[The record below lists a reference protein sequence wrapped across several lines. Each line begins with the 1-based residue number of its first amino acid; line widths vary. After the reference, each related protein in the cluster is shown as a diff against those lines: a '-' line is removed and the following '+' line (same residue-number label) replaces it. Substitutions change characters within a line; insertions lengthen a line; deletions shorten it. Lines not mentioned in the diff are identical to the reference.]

1 MSQMQE
7 APMQSHFYTLTHYP
21 DGLPERELFALE
33 TQTLP
38 ELADGE
44 VRIRNHWLS
53 VDPYMRGRMSG
64 RRTYIAPFELGKPME
79 GGAIGEVIASSHPTV
94 KTGDTVSHMG
104 GWRDIAQ
111 LPGDSVTPLPNN
123 SQVPEQAYL
132 GVLGMPGMTAW
143 TGLNLIA
150 ECKAS
155 DTVLVSA
162 ASGAVG
168 SLAVQLAKAKGC
180 HVVGIAGAAHKLAW
194 LESLG
199 VEPVSYRDRSAQELS
214 DAIMLASPD
223 GIDVYFENVGG
234 ICLEAALSQLNDGAR
249 IALCGMIDSYN
260 AKTPTP
266 GPGNLSQLI
275 ARKAK
280 IQGFI
285 VADHWASYRYF
296 LNEVTPQIAEGKL
309 DYKETIC
316 EGLESTP
323 DAFLALF
330 EGGNTGKMLVKLI

>member
-1 MSQMQE
+1 
-7 APMQSHFYTLTHYP
+7 MQSRFFTLTNYP
-21 DGLPERELFALE
+21 TGLPKRELFSLE
-33 TQTLP
+33 SQ
-38 ELADGE
+38 ELSDLGEGE
-44 VRIRNHWLS
+44 VRVRNRWLS
-53 VDPYMRGRMSG
+53 VDPYMRGRMTG
-64 RRTYIAPFELGKPME
+64 LRTYVAPFELGKPME
-79 GGAIGEVIASSHPTV
+79 GGAIGEVIASNHPTI
-94 KTGDTVSHMG
+94 KEGDKVSHMG

-111 LPGDSVTPLPNN
+111 VPGDSVTALPD
-123 SQVPEQAYL
+123 SDVPEQAYL

-150 ECKAS
+150 ECKPS
-155 DTVLVSA
+155 DNVLVSA

-199 VEPVSYRDRSAQELS
+199 VEPVSYQGRSAQELS
-214 DAIMLASPD
+214 DAIKLASPN

-249 IALCGMIDSYN
+249 IAVCGMIDSYN
-260 AKTPTP
+260 AEAPAP
-266 GPGNLSQLI
+266 GPSNLSQLVV
-275 ARKAK
+275 RKAK
-280 IQGFI
+280 MQGFI
-285 VADHWASYRYF
+285 VADHWSSYRYF
-296 LNEVTPQIAEGKL
+296 LNEVSPQVAKGNIA
-309 DYKETIC
+309 YKETVK

-330 EGGNTGKMLVKLI
+330 EGGNTGKMLVKLTD